1 VCPPPGWSLAS
12 FELNNEPWSHRM
24 LGLFNVKNRSQET
37 FSPAVAEPGT
47 QYQERRRSSRVE
59 IELLVSAT
67 TEDGNHFYGYTRD
80 LSREGTRVF
89 IRGQLTV
96 GERITLTFRLSGES
110 DEISMTAIVRSAMCE
125 RYGIEFCETET
136 AYHDEQIVTMC
147 KQLVLSDFANVGELV
162 GCS

>member
-1 VCPPPGWSLAS
+1 
-12 FELNNEPWSHRM
+12 M
-24 LGLFNVKNRSQET
+24 LGLFTVKNRSRET
-37 FSPAVAEPGT
+37 FSPTVAEPGT

-59 IELLVSAT
+59 LELLVTAT
-67 TEDGNHFYGYTRD
+67 TEDGNQFYGYTRD

-96 GERITLTFRLSGES
+96 GERITLTFRLGES
-110 DEISMTAIVRSAMCE
+110 DEISMPAIVRSALCE

-136 AYHDEQIVTMC
+136 TFHDERIVTMC
-147 KQLVLSDFANVGELV
+147 KQLVMSDFANVGELV

>member
-1 VCPPPGWSLAS
+1 
-12 FELNNEPWSHRM
+12 M

-59 IELLVSAT
+59 LELLVTAT
-67 TEDGNHFYGYTRD
+67 TEDGKQFYGYTRD

-96 GERITLTFRLSGES
+96 GERISLTFRLGEN
-110 DEISMTAIVRSAMCE
+110 DEISMSAIVRSALCE

-136 AYHDEQIVTMC
+136 GYHDECIVTMC
-147 KQLVLSDFANVGELV
+147 KQLVMSDFANVGEMV
-162 GCS
+162 SCS

>member
-1 VCPPPGWSLAS
+1 
-12 FELNNEPWSHRM
+12 M
-24 LGLFNVKNRSQET
+24 LGLFTVKNRSQET

-59 IELLVSAT
+59 LELLVTAT
-67 TEDGNHFYGYTRD
+67 TEDGNQFYGYTRD

-96 GERITLTFRLSGES
+96 GERITLTFRLGES
-110 DEISMTAIVRSAMCE
+110 DEISMPAIVRSALCE

-136 AYHDEQIVTMC
+136 AFHDERIVTMC
-147 KQLVLSDFANVGELV
+147 KQLVMSDFANVGELV

>member
-1 VCPPPGWSLAS
+1 
-12 FELNNEPWSHRM
+12 M
-24 LGLFNVKNRSQET
+24 LGLFTVKNRSRET
-37 FSPAVAEPGT
+37 FSPTVAEPGT

-59 IELLVSAT
+59 LELLVTAT
-67 TEDGNHFYGYTRD
+67 TEDGNQFYGYTRD

-96 GERITLTFRLSGES
+96 GERNTLTLRLGES
-110 DEISMTAIVRSAMCE
+110 DEISMPAIVRSALCE

-136 AYHDEQIVTMC
+136 TFHDERIVTMC
-147 KQLVLSDFANVGELV
+147 KQLVMSDFANVGELV